1 MEKQLIVA
9 IGREFGSGGHEIGER
24 IAKQLNISFVD
35 RSMLDEMFSGN
46 GKHKDQIEKYEE
58 DVAKPF
64 LHKHVRGFTNS
75 IEENL
80 AEAQFEYI
88 REKAASGESFVIVG
102 RCGEAVLRGNK
113 NLVSVFVLGD
123 MYDKIHRV
131 MDKYSL
137 PERDAI
143 EKINRHDRKRKR
155 YHNTY
160 SDFKWGDSR
169 GYDLCINSSKLG
181 VRGTA
186 EMLCKYIE
194 DVKERK

>member
-46 GKHKDQIEKYEE
+46 GKHKEQIEKYEE

-102 RCGEAVLRGNK
+102 RCGEAVLRGNE

-194 DVKERK
+194 DVRERK

>member
-24 IAKQLNISFVD
+24 IAKSLGISFVD
-35 RSMLDEMFSGN
+35 RSMLDEMFAHT
-46 GKHKDQIEKYEE
+46 GKHKDQMEKYEE

-102 RCGEAVLRGNK
+102 RCGEEVLRGNE
-113 NLVSVFVLGD
+113 NMVSIFVL
-123 MYDKIHRV
+123 
-131 MDKYSL
+131 
-137 PERDAI
+137 
-143 EKINRHDRKRKR
+143 
-155 YHNTY
+155 
-160 SDFKWGDSR
+160 
-169 GYDLCINSSKLG
+169 
-181 VRGTA
+181 
-186 EMLCKYIE
+186 
-194 DVKERK
+194 

>member
-24 IAKQLNISFVD
+24 IAKRLNISFVD

-194 DVKERK
+194 DVRERK

>member
-46 GKHKDQIEKYEE
+46 GKHKEQIEKYEE

-194 DVKERK
+194 DVRERK

>member
-1 MEKQLIVA
+1 
-9 IGREFGSGGHEIGER
+9 
-24 IAKQLNISFVD
+24 
-35 RSMLDEMFSGN
+35 MLDEMFSGN
-46 GKHKDQIEKYEE
+46 GKHKDEIEKYEE

-102 RCGEAVLRGNK
+102 RCGEAVLRGNE

-123 MYDKIHRV
+123 MYDKIQRV
-131 MDKYSL
+131 MKKYALS
-137 PERDAI
+137 EKDAI
-143 EKINRHDRKRKR
+143 DKINRHDRKRKK

-169 GYDLCINSSKLG
+169 GYDLCVNSSKLG
-181 VRGTA
+181 VEGTA
-186 EMLCKYIE
+186 EMLCHYIE

>member
-9 IGREFGSGGHEIGER
+9 IGREYGSGGHEIGER
-24 IAKQLNISFVD
+24 IAKKLGISFVD
-35 RSMLDEMFSGN
+35 RSMLDEMFAHT
-46 GKHKDQIEKYEE
+46 GKHKDKMEKYEE

-102 RCGEAVLRGNK
+102 RCGEEVLRGNK
-113 NLVSVFVLGD
+113 NMVSIFVLGD
-123 MYDKIHRV
+123 MYDKIQRV
-131 MDKYSL
+131 MKKYAL
-137 PERDAI
+137 QEKDAI
-143 EKINRHDRKRKR
+143 DKINRHDRKRKK

-169 GYDLCINSSKLG
+169 GYDLCVNSSKLG
-181 VRGTA
+181 VEGTA
-186 EMLCKYIE
+186 EMLCHYIE

>member
-9 IGREFGSGGHEIGER
+9 IGREFGSGGHEIGEI
-24 IAKQLNISFVD
+24 IAKKFGISFVD
-35 RSMLDEMFSGN
+35 RSMLDEMFALS
-46 GKHKDQIEKYEE
+46 GKHRDEMEKYEE
-58 DVAKPF
+58 DVSKPF

-88 REKAASGESFVIVG
+88 MKKAEAGESFVIVG
-102 RCGEAVLRGNK
+102 RCGEAVLRGNEH
-113 NLVSVFVLGD
+113 LVSVFVLGD
-123 MYDKIHRV
+123 MYDKIQRV
-131 MDKYSL
+131 MKKYNL
-137 PERDAI
+137 PEREAI

-169 GYDLCINSSKLG
+169 GYDLCVNSGKLG
-181 VRGTA
+181 VPGTA
-186 EMLCKYIE
+186 DMLCQYIE
-194 DVKERK
+194 DVLERM

>member
-24 IAKQLNISFVD
+24 IAKRLNISFVD

-113 NLVSVFVLGD
+113 NLVSIFVLGD

-194 DVKERK
+194 DVRERK

>member
-24 IAKQLNISFVD
+24 IAKRLNISFVD

-169 GYDLCINSSKLG
+169 GYDLCVNSGKLG
-181 VRGTA
+181 VPGTA
-186 EMLCKYIE
+186 DMLCQYIE
-194 DVKERK
+194 DVLERM

>member
-194 DVKERK
+194 DVRERK

>member
-9 IGREFGSGGHEIGER
+9 IGREFGSGGHEIGEI
-24 IAKQLNISFVD
+24 IAKKLNIEFVD
-35 RSMLDEMFSGN
+35 RSMLDEMFAGN
-46 GKHKDQIEKYEE
+46 GKHKEKIEKYEE

-80 AEAQFEYI
+80 AEAQFDYI
-88 REKAASGESFVIVG
+88 RKKAASGESFVIVG
-102 RCGEAVLRGNK
+102 RCGESVLRGNE
-113 NLVSVFVLGD
+113 NVISIFVLGD
-123 MYDKIHRV
+123 MYDKIQRV
-131 MDKYSL
+131 TKKYKL

-143 EKINRHDRKRKR
+143 EKISRHDRKRKR

-169 GYDLCINSSKLG
+169 GYDLCVNSSKLG
-181 VRGTA
+181 VEGTA
-186 EMLCKYIE
+186 DMLCKYIE

>member
-35 RSMLDEMFSGN
+35 RSMLDEMFSEN

-194 DVKERK
+194 DVRERK

>member
-46 GKHKDQIEKYEE
+46 GKHKGEIEKYEE

-194 DVKERK
+194 DVRERK

>member
-9 IGREFGSGGHEIGER
+9 IGREFGSGGHEIGEI
-24 IAKQLNISFVD
+24 IAKKFGISFVD
-35 RSMLDEMFSGN
+35 RSMLDEMFAHS
-46 GKHKDQIEKYEE
+46 GKHRDEMEKYEE
-58 DVAKPF
+58 DVSKPF

-88 REKAASGESFVIVG
+88 MKKAEAGESFVIVG
-102 RCGEAVLRGNK
+102 RCGEAVLRGNEH
-113 NLVSVFVLGD
+113 LVSVFVLGD
-123 MYDKIHRV
+123 MYDKIQRV
-131 MDKYSL
+131 MKKYNL
-137 PERDAI
+137 PEREAI

-169 GYDLCINSSKLG
+169 GYDLCVNSGKLG
-181 VRGTA
+181 VPGTA
-186 EMLCKYIE
+186 DMLCQYIE
-194 DVKERK
+194 DVLERM